1 MSKYTKQR
9 ITVIKIVVGHRH
21 LEEGMDRS
29 ETTFIAELA
38 DAALTDLV
46 HRNWVLVSTVSSPS
60 QASFNDML
68 SCW

>member
-9 ITVIKIVVGHRH
+9 ITVVKIVVGHRH

-29 ETTFIAELA
+29 FIAELA